1 MSVEGGRH
9 ADAVVQTQWS
19 MSSACRGVLLG
30 DLHNCGC
37 ISFGGGGIVVTFG
50 VLDAGDRG
58 GGGGGRGADSGARS
72 GDGVACGVLGAGAR
86 CGGGVARGSLQDS
99 VTSS

>member
-1 MSVEGGRH
+1 MPVEGGWH

-19 MSSACRGVLLG
+19 MSSACRGVFLG

-37 ISFGGGGIVVTFG
+37 ISVVGGGSVVPF
-50 VLDAGDRG
+50 
-58 GGGGGRGADSGARS
+58 
-72 GDGVACGVLGAGAR
+72 GVLGAG
-86 CGGGVARGSLQDS
+86 ARGSLQDS

>member
-37 ISFGGGGIVVTFG
+37 GFG
-50 VLDAGDRG
+50 G

-86 CGGGVARGSLQDS
+86 GGGVARGSLQDS
-99 VTSS
+99 VASS